1 MKKTY
6 PLQVEGR
13 HPDRVLE
20 AIKHDVRKYLKRE
33 RRRPLAKG
41 VDFLDFDCRFGLTP
55 ETAQPVHLSAL
66 SGAMDSAAQGGAA
79 AFYVELL
86 SKPGHRR
93 ARPVEAEGSAGAGSE
108 REGVTGPGQAP

>member
-33 RRRPLAKG
+33 RRRPLASG

-66 SGAMDSAAQGGAA
+66 TAAMDSAAQGGAT

-86 SKPGHRR
+86 AKPGHRK
-93 ARPVEAEGSAGAGSE
+93 ARVPGADSDGAESAAG
-108 REGVTGPGQAP
+108 GDATGD

>member
-33 RRRPLAKG
+33 RRRPLPRG

-66 SGAMDSAAQGGAA
+66 SGAMDSVAQGGAT

-86 SKPGHRR
+86 SKPGHRK
-93 ARPVEAEGSAGAGSE
+93 ARPVDAEGGAGAGNE
-108 REGVTGPGQAP
+108 PEGVTGPGQAP